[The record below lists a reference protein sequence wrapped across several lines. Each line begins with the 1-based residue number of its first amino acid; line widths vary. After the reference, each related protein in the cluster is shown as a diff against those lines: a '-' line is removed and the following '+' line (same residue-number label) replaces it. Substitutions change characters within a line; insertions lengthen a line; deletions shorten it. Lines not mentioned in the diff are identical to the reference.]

1 MTSKHVSHTTED
13 SATPEET
20 PLAAATTTAPDTVTL
35 DSFTFRA
42 SLVRKIKQRLPEKEL
57 LHHVK
62 AKLTFLDE
70 QLSSAFMQ
78 SLPIA
83 HLLKHRANC
92 IDSILTLL
100 WQHLVSINLSAP
112 ATLAAVGGYGRRE
125 LHLHSDID
133 LLFLFDNEFNL
144 NNQREV
150 IEHFVAFLWDTGLKV
165 GHSVRVLG
173 HCVEQAR
180 ADISIATNLMEARI
194 LAGDGALFDHL
205 LTLTNSSEALDNAT
219 FFKAKLAEQ
228 YERHEKHGNT
238 ECNLEPNLK
247 EAPGGLRDIQT
258 IVWITRKHFGV
269 TSLQELVQNDFLTQD
284 EYNALNDA
292 QNFFWR
298 VRYALHYLTGRDEN
312 RILFDFQR
320 TLAKNLGYTGDEKN
334 QAVEALMQNYYRA
347 AMTVSELNEQLMHHF
362 QENIIQADRAQK
374 ITVLNDR
381 FRLRENLIEVIHTK
395 IFKEHP
401 SALLE
406 IFVLLAQHAHIDGIR
421 ASTIRLIRSHC
432 YLIDDTFRE
441 NPQNKHLFMTLLRSP
456 HRLFTQLKR
465 MKRYG
470 VLAQYIPAFQHTVGQ
485 MQYDLFHVYTV
496 DAHILYVVR
505 NLRRFL
511 KPELN
516 DNFPL
521 ASQLAQSIPKQ
532 ELLFLAALFHDM
544 AKGRGGDH
552 SELGAI
558 DAKAF
563 CLAHGLNDKESDLVA
578 WLVKYHLLMSSTAQ
592 KKDITDS
599 DVILE
604 FARKVGE
611 LKYLDYLY
619 VLTVADITG
628 TNPKLWNTWRDS
640 LLKRLYHET
649 KRALYRGLFNPIAN
663 SDKILEQR
671 ASALSMAIRQGLDEQ
686 AARHWWDT
694 LSDEYF
700 LRETPENIVWH
711 THAKLEHGEREDPL
725 VAVQEI
731 ASGATS
737 GNTNALQIFV
747 CSQDMPNLFLASTAT
762 LERLGL
768 SILDARII
776 TSPNSLSLDTYLVID
791 PLRSGSP
798 YSAHQLHAI
807 QRTLAERLTK
817 LAQFQYTPSRRLP
830 RELRHFDVQTEVRIS
845 GEPTHKRTMIEVISL
860 DRPGLLAIIANQLR
874 QYGLEVHSARIATL
888 GERAEDIFMVT
899 DSEHRPISNAS
910 TREQLAQS
918 IIKALDNLKN

>member
-1 MTSKHVSHTTED
+1 MATEHSNLPTED
-13 SATPEET
+13 SGALET
-20 PLAAATTTAPDTVTL
+20 QSLAAPSPVTL
-35 DSFTFRA
+35 DSFAFRA
-42 SLVRKIKQRLPEKEL
+42 ALVRKIKQRLPEKEL
-57 LHHVK
+57 LHHIK
-62 AKLTFLDE
+62 EKLNELAN
-70 QLSSAFMQ
+70 QLIDAFTQ
-78 SLPIA
+78 SLPTA
-83 HLLKHRANC
+83 HLLKHRADC
-92 IDSILTLL
+92 IDSVLTLL

-173 HCVEQAR
+173 HCLEQAR
-180 ADISIATNLMEARI
+180 ADISIATNLMEARL

-205 LTLTNSSEALDNAT
+205 LTLTTSDAALDNAT

-228 YERHEKHGNT
+228 HERHEKHGNT

-269 TSLQELVQNDFLTQD
+269 TSLQELVQNEFLTQD
-284 EYNALNDA
+284 EYTALNDA
-292 QNFFWR
+292 QNFFWKL
-298 VRYALHYLTGRDEN
+298 RYALHCLTKRDEN

-320 TLAKNLGYTGDEKN
+320 TLAQKLGYPSGEKN
-334 QAVEALMQNYYRA
+334 QAVEALMQDYYRA

-362 QENIIQADRAQK
+362 QENIIQANSTQK
-374 ITVLNDR
+374 ISVLNDR
-381 FRLRENLIEVIHTK
+381 FRLRENLIEVIHSK

-406 IFVLLAQHAHIDGIR
+406 IFVLLAQHEHIDGIR

-432 YLIDDTFRE
+432 YLIDDAFRE
-441 NPQNKHLFMTLLRSP
+441 NAQNKHLFMTLLRSP
-456 HRLFTQLKR
+456 HRLFTQLRR

-470 VLAQYIPAFQHTVGQ
+470 VLAQYIPTFRHTVGQ

-505 NLRRFL
+505 NIRRFL
-511 KPELN
+511 KPALN

-521 ASQLAQSIPKQ
+521 ASQLAQSIPKK

-544 AKGRGGDH
+544 AKGRNGDH

-563 CLAHGLNDKESDLVA
+563 CLAHGLNEKESDLVA

-599 DVILE
+599 EVILE

-611 LKYLDYLY
+611 LKHLDYLY

-628 TNPKLWNTWRDS
+628 TNPKLWNTWRDA

-671 ASALSMAIRQGLDEQ
+671 ASALSMAIRQGLDEN
-686 AARHWWDT
+686 AIRNWWDT

-711 THAKLEHGEREDPL
+711 TQVKLEHADRDDPL

-731 ASGATS
+731 PSATAM

-747 CSQDMPNLFLASTAT
+747 CSKDMPNLFLASTAT

-807 QRTLAERLTK
+807 QRTLAESLTK
-817 LAQFQYTPSRRLP
+817 LAEFQYTPTRRLP

-845 GEPTHKRTMIEVISL
+845 GETTHKRTMVEVISL

-899 DSEHRPISNAS
+899 DADHHPISDVN
-910 TREQLAQS
+910 TRENLAQS
-918 IIKALDNLKN
+918 LIQALDNLKN

>member
-1 MTSKHVSHTTED
+1 M
-13 SATPEET
+13 ATQP
-20 PLAAATTTAPDTVTL
+20 TTTSTPDGPTPTDTL
-35 DSFTFRA
+35 PISLDGFAFRA
-42 SLVRKIKQRLPEKEL
+42 SLVKRIKQRLPEKEL
-57 LHHVK
+57 LHHIK
-62 AKLTFLDE
+62 TT
-70 QLSSAFMQ
+70 LSDLETELIQAFEAQ
-78 SLPIA
+78 YPIA
-83 HLLKHRANC
+83 LLLKHRADC
-92 IDSILTLL
+92 IDSVLTLL
-100 WQHLVSINLSAP
+100 WQHVVSINLSAP

-150 IEHFVAFLWDTGLKV
+150 IEHFVAFMWDTGLKV

-180 ADISIATNLMEARI
+180 SDISIATNLMEARL

-205 LTLTNSSEALDNAT
+205 LALTTSQEALDNAT

-228 YERHEKHGNT
+228 HDRHDKHGNT

-258 IVWITRKHFGV
+258 IIWITRKHFGV
-269 TSLQELVQNDFLTQD
+269 TSLQELVQNDFLTQE
-284 EYNALNDA
+284 EYEALNAA
-292 QNFFWR
+292 QNFFWNL
-298 VRYALHYLTGRDEN
+298 RYALHCLTRRDEN

-320 TLAKNLGYTGDEKN
+320 TLAQKLGYSDDTRN
-334 QAVEALMQNYYRA
+334 QAVEALMQAYYRA
-347 AMTVSELNEQLMHHF
+347 AMTVSELNEQLMQHF
-362 QENIIQADRAQK
+362 QENIIQADRSQK
-374 ITVLNDR
+374 ISVLNDR
-381 FRLRENLIEVIHTK
+381 FRLRDNLIEVIHNK

-406 IFVLLAQHAHIDGIR
+406 IFVLLAQHEHIDGIR
-421 ASTIRLIRSHC
+421 ATTIRLIRSHC

-441 NPQNKHLFMTLLRSP
+441 NAQNKHLFMTLLRAP
-456 HRLFTQLKR
+456 HRLFTQLRR

-470 VLAQYIPAFQHTVGQ
+470 VLAQYIPAFRHTVGQ

-521 ASQLAQSIPKQ
+521 ASQLAQQTPKR

-552 SELGAI
+552 SELGAV

-563 CLAHGLNDKESDLVA
+563 CLAHGLNEKESDLVS

-592 KKDITDS
+592 KKDITDPQ
-599 DVILE
+599 VILE
-604 FARKVGE
+604 FARKIGE
-611 LKYLDYLY
+611 LERLDYLY
-619 VLTVADITG
+619 ILTVADITG
-628 TNPKLWNTWRDS
+628 TNPKLWNTWRDA

-649 KRALYRGLFNPIAN
+649 KRALYRGLFNPIDN
-663 SDKILEQR
+663 SDKIEEQR
-671 ASALSMAIRQGLDEQ
+671 AIALNLATQSGLEQ
-686 AARHWWDT
+686 QEVDRWWQT

-711 THAKLEHGEREDPL
+711 TQLKLAHGEREDPL

-731 ASGATS
+731 TS
-737 GNTNALQIFV
+737 STTMGSTTALQIFV
-747 CSQDMPNLFLASTAT
+747 CSKDMPNLFLASTAT

-791 PLRSGSP
+791 PLRSGTP

-807 QRTLAERLTK
+807 QKALAESLTK
-817 LAQFQYTPSRRLP
+817 LAEFQYTPTRRLP
-830 RELRHFDVQTEVRIS
+830 RELRHFEVQTQVRIS
-845 GEPTHKRTMIEVISL
+845 GEPNHHRTMIEVISL
-860 DRPGLLAIIANQLR
+860 DRPGLLAIIASQLR
-874 QYGLEVHSARIATL
+874 KFGLEVHSARIATL

-899 DSEHRPISNAS
+899 DANHQPIHDTAI
-910 TREQLAQS
+910 REKLCQS
-918 IIKALDNLKN
+918 LIEALDNLKN